1 MTTAVIRPGLLVS
14 LKSTVSGGVTY
25 ERRDLDAPTEE
36 EGKDVAKW
44 ETTRLIE
51 DPAEHDRATK
61 TRSRAVKEIRGL
73 CSHTSF
79 GLLCPETAEAEL
91 DAAVAR
97 AKLIAAEHNASAVHT
112 KVEVFVLK
120 GRIAASDAEA
130 ARAIGQE
137 VAALIEGMNGAID
150 RLDPKAIKD
159 AADKAKKMS
168 SMLSPELASKVGDAV
183 STARAAARTIV
194 RRVEKGGEAAAIV
207 LADIQR
213 GNIARARIAFLD
225 LDTPEASAAVGPA
238 LPAVDVRRFA
248 DLTGDDMEDAS
259 EPVSEEPVSEVAP
272 LAAVV

>member
-25 ERRDLDAPTEE
+25 ERRDLDAPTAEV
-36 EGKDVAKW
+36 GRDVAKW

-51 DPAEHDRATK
+51 DPAEHERATK
-61 TRSRAVKEIRGL
+61 ARSNAVTEIRKL
-73 CSHTSF
+73 CSATSF

-97 AKLIAAEHNASAVHT
+97 AKLIASEHNATAVHT

-183 STARAAARTIV
+183 TTARAAARTIV
-194 RRVEKGGEAAAIV
+194 RRVEKGGEEAAIV

-225 LDTPEASAAVGPA
+225 LDTPEAPAAVGPA

-248 DLTGDDMEDAS
+248 DLTEDDDAS
-259 EPVSEEPVSEVAP
+259 EPVSGEPVSEVAP
-272 LAAVV
+272 LAAVA